1 MQLDLTGAPIA
12 QGRAYRGRRI
22 SWQEFAELTG
32 RPIPEGARLRPATP
46 PRRVEPRQEDVY
58 WLGRLAR
65 FPERYTDPSRDNRG
79 NPRRPPRI
87 VLHPRPANDNRPAA
101 RVVPMPNDGPTPDW
115 LARRNAAGCATSY
128 GKFGSRVER
137 ALLTDAATD
146 EAAAHAVVALR
157 HLREIVRPAELVA
170 ANDNALIDDGE
181 TEESRSHGLERVHNQ
196 SAIVPSIPKLLQ
208 AFADGMRVRVTKATD
223 GKMTR
228 VCRQVWTDRNGVST
242 VWLGGMDG
250 RRWRGVMFIGGR
262 LEFYGDRGRKCRVD
276 YKTKVSSAKPSR
288 EDVAAARLD
297 EICGTASYLRLHGTP
312 MPVPLVLRDVPR
324 PLPGT
329 IPPAKARLRAWLVEQ
344 CAGEPVQQCPPGVA
358 AVWRRDG
365 MGLECGYGRLAG
377 VSEAIGVGE
386 GKTMAPAHASL
397 SEITRSVA
405 ASDFM
410 DGLSAR
416 EQAVLDALL
425 DGESFAAIAAAA
437 GKNPTSHNGR
447 RVAVQTLQNFN
458 EKIAA

>member
-1 MQLDLTGAPIA
+1 MPRDI
-12 QGRAYRGRRI
+12 RRI
-22 SWQEFAELTG
+22 SWAEFATLTAPAADTPSAVTMVEFAPHQFVASGVRTAMPGG
-32 RPIPEGARLRPATP
+32 RTYVRQSPVQGYTRVIPD
-46 PRRVEPRQEDVY
+46 EPDR
-58 WLGRLAR
+58 
-65 FPERYTDPSRDNRG
+65 
-79 NPRRPPRI
+79 PRRPPRI

-137 ALLTDAATD
+137 ALLTDVATD

-196 SAIVPSIPKLLQ
+196 SAIVPSIPKLLR
-208 AFADGMRVRVTKATD
+208 AFADGMRCRVTKQSD
-223 GKMTR
+223 GTLRRADMGVR
-228 VCRQVWTDRNGVST
+228 VWTGRDRLST
-242 VWLGGMDG
+242 VHIGGYDG
-250 RRWRGVMFIGGR
+250 RRFVGLQFIAGR

-276 YKTKVSSAKPSR
+276 YKTKVSAANPSR
-288 EDVAAARLD
+288 EDIAEARLD
-297 EICGTASYLRLHGTP
+297 ELCGTASYLRLRGTP
-312 MPVPLVLRDVPR
+312 MPEPLRLPDVPR
-324 PLPGT
+324 PLPGV
-329 IPPAKARLRAWLVEQ
+329 IPPGKGRLRTWLAEQ
-344 CAGEPVQQCPPGVA
+344 CAGMPVTICPPGVA

-365 MGLECGYGRLAG
+365 LGLECGYGRLGG

-397 SEITRSVA
+397 NEINRSVTE
-405 ASDFM
+405 SDFT
-410 DGLSAR
+410 DGLSKC